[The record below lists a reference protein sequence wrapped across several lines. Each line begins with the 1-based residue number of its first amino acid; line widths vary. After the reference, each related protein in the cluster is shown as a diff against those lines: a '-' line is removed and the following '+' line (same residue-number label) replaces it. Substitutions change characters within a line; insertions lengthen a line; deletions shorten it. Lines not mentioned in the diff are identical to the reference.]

1 MLKLKRQYFG
11 HLMRRADSFENTLM
25 LGTIEDEMVGWH
37 HQLNGCESEQI
48 QETVKV
54 RRAWHGVHGVTELN
68 TT

>member
-1 MLKLKRQYFG
+1 MKKTLIEGKIEGKR
-11 HLMRRADSFENTLM
+11 RRELA
-25 LGTIEDEMVGWH
+25 EDEIIGWH

-48 QETVKV
+48 QERVKV